1 MPKHPRATALWLLIF
16 AAALAWSAIQPLD
29 RLTWLLEVL
38 PALIAFAVLAATHA
52 AFPLTPLAYWL
63 ILAHAVIL
71 MIGGHYTYAQVPLF
85 NWLRDALDL
94 SRNHYDRL
102 GHLAQGFVPAVV
114 AREIL
119 LRRSPLMRGR
129 WLFFIVVCIC
139 LAISAVYEFIE
150 WWVALA
156 IGLDAEAF
164 LGLQGDVWDTQTDM
178 FLAMIGA
185 IAALLSL
192 GRRHDRQ
199 LRQLD
204 NELQKTAGP
213 SR

>member
-1 MPKHPRATALWLLIF
+1 MPRHPRATALWLLIF
-16 AAALAWSAIQPLD
+16 VTALLWSAFQPFD

-38 PALIAFAVLAATHA
+38 PALIGLAVLAATHTT
-52 AFPLTPLAYWL
+52 FPLTPLTYWL
-63 ILAHAVIL
+63 ILVHAVIL

-102 GHLAQGFVPAVV
+102 GHLAQGFVPAII

-119 LRRSPLMRGR
+119 LRRSPLVRGK

-185 IAALLSL
+185 IAALLTMT
-192 GRRHDRQ
+192 RHHDHQ

-204 NELQKTAGP
+204 NELQKSAGP